1 MNKPD
6 GNPASEDILR
16 DQRAA
21 FDKMRESC
29 PVAKSGDA
37 KWTLFRHEDISR
49 VLSDHH
55 TFSNVVSKHLNIP
68 DGMDP
73 PDHTEYRR
81 IIEPYF
87 NAGRMKVFEPECRRI
102 SIELVQSVLDQGN
115 VEFIGL
121 FAELFAVRIQCAF
134 LGWPLDMWEPLIQW
148 SQKNRAAIRLKD
160 RTAMQDIAREFS
172 DYIKAL
178 LQTRRESSA
187 TSSADVTAGLMHDR
201 VWGRLL
207 TEEEIVGILRNWTAG
222 EIGTIAASIGILAHF
237 LAEHSDIQTRLR
249 GNPSEQH
256 AAIEEIL
263 RLHGPL
269 LSNRRVTTCPVEIGG
284 QNISAGDEVTLNWV
298 SANRDE
304 HAFVDAHTF
313 NHDRNQSRNLLYG
326 LGIHVCPGAPLA
338 RLELQVVLEELL
350 RRTVSIQFN
359 PDAAPTHAVSPV
371 SGYETLPLIIR

>member
-6 GNPASEDILR
+6 GNPASEDVLC
-16 DQRAA
+16 DQRTA
-21 FDKMRESC
+21 FDKMRDCC
-29 PVAKSGDA
+29 PVAKSGES

-49 VLSDHH
+49 VLGDHH

-73 PDHTEYRR
+73 PAHTEYRR

-87 NAGRMKVFEPECRRI
+87 NSERMQIFEPECRRI
-102 SIELVQSVLDQGN
+102 AIELVQSVIDDRS
-115 VEFIGL
+115 VEFISM

-134 LGWPLDMWEPLIQW
+134 LGWPLDMREPLLQW
-148 SQKNRAAIRLKD
+148 SKKNRTAIRLKD
-160 RTAMQDIAREFS
+160 RAAMRDIAREFS

-178 LQTRRESSA
+178 LLDRRTSGA
-187 TSSADVTAGLMHDR
+187 TGSTDVTAGLMHDR
-201 VWGRLL
+201 VWGRVL
-207 TEEEIVGILRNWTAG
+207 TDDEIVGILRNWTAG

-237 LAEHSDIQTRLR
+237 LADHPDIQTQLR
-249 GNPSEQH
+249 DEPSEQP

-284 QNISAGDEVTLNWV
+284 QNISTGDEIILNWV

-304 HAFVDAHTF
+304 HVFVDAHSF
-313 NHDRNQSRNLLYG
+313 HHDRNQSQNLLYG

-338 RLELQVVLEELL
+338 RLELRVVLEELL
-350 RRTVSIQFN
+350 RLTDSITFN
-359 PDAAPTHAVSPV
+359 PDTAPTHAVSPTC
-371 SGYETLPLIIR
+371 GYETLPLIFR